1 MTETELINLLKP
13 RYKAY
18 LEGAFRQIDPTKA
31 AMEYRK
37 QLLVKLLDRSQ
48 ELHIRGIEDPEL
60 IFKTAIDELG
70 DMSQNLDK
78 FENRE
83 KNKGEIKRKVSM
95 GTIIAMT
102 IIALFGL
109 LYVIA
114 GATTNL
120 WHPLWLVLLFGIFV
134 SATVLL
140 TFAGIK
146 LFKKHKIIPIR
157 IMLVAIEV
165 MLSVFV
171 FLVLQI
177 LFNINGSWL
186 VFLAMVALI
195 FGVDTAIAFLL
206 GDKTKWIEFPIFIEL
221 LCVMLYVILGIALD
235 PLNHVASIWHPGWIM
250 CLAGVGVAIIELIVF
265 LVNRARLKAKMEEE
279 REEDL
284 NQKTDESYWTEWD
297 D

>member
-186 VFLAMVALI
+186 VFLAM
-195 FGVDTAIAFLL
+195 AFLL